1 MNFNESLR
9 SLSLPRLLWQT
20 TTASKSI
27 YRGFTVAELRYTW
40 WCYTVL
46 LVWCLCCPI
55 LILHSF
61 FISQQM
67 ECSCLPVC
75 WRNLSQEHG
84 CKLFSPVRWDFI
96 FTAQQSSQCMLSC
109 LSPQRIEKQD
119 ARRAAFQS
127 FSSYF
132 GFLWHSP
139 DSLSLHLHP
148 LTSLCFV
155 LLVILPRLHRS
166 SQTCPQKMWLF
177 GDVLIFRLIL
187 VTNLI
192 PRHYIWVL
200 CPSCSEDHCSS
211 ESQLKWHESLEKMQH

>member
-1 MNFNESLR
+1 MNFNESEEFQPPSPPLTNHHCFKIN
-9 SLSLPRLLWQT
+9 LQGFYGCWT
-20 TTASKSI
+20 KI
-27 YRGFTVAELRYTW
+27 YMVTLYHVIS
-40 WCYTVL
+40 V
-46 LVWCLCCPI
+46 VCLCCPI

-139 DSLSLHLHP
+139 GSPSLSPPTYIP
-148 LTSLCFV
+148 LFCASHYFT
-155 LLVILPRLHRS
+155 
-166 SQTCPQKMWLF
+166 QTAPL
-177 GDVLIFRLIL
+177 
-187 VTNLI
+187 
-192 PRHYIWVL
+192 
-200 CPSCSEDHCSS
+200 
-211 ESQLKWHESLEKMQH
+211 